1 MVRGNRAAWRINR
14 SQAPWPRP
22 KADDHGKIRQMP
34 RETNDRLTMK
44 LVKSS
49 VTALV
54 LATALGIG
62 TASAGDMINAEVWN
76 YSDMNRWVQVT
87 DLTCGTVLYKDKMD
101 AQAKLPVELCT
112 DDAGVAKVQL
122 YIRIGCTKNKTIVK
136 EGVADGA
143 RIAF

>member
-1 MVRGNRAAWRINR
+1 MVVALTAA
-14 SQAPWPRP
+14 
-22 KADDHGKIRQMP
+22 
-34 RETNDRLTMK
+34 L
-44 LVKSS
+44 S
-49 VTALV
+49 VN
-54 LATALGIG
+54 

-87 DLTCGTVLYKDKMD
+87 DLTSGTVLYKDKMD

-112 DDAGVAKVQL
+112 DDAGVANVQL
-122 YIRIGCTKNKTIVK
+122 YIRIGCTRNKTIVK

>member
-1 MVRGNRAAWRINR
+1 
-14 SQAPWPRP
+14 
-22 KADDHGKIRQMP
+22 
-34 RETNDRLTMK
+34 MK
-44 LVKSS
+44 LFRSS
-49 VTALV
+49 VIALAFSTAI
-54 LATALGIG
+54 GIG
-62 TASAGDMINAEVWN
+62 PVSAGDMINAEVWN

-87 DLTCGTVLYKDKMD
+87 DLNCGTVLFKDKMD
-101 AQAKLPVELCT
+101 AQAKMPVELCT